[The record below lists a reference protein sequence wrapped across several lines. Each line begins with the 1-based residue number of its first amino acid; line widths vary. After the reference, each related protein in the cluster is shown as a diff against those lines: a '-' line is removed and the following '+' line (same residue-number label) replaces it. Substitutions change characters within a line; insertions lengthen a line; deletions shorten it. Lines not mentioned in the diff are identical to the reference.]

1 MVKNKF
7 GPQSLISE
15 WTYLAV
21 WHRKR
26 LEHTTRPAARPLA
39 RFSQVSSRCFC
50 CFPSR
55 AGSITEWWP
64 FLSSRGRW
72 ETAGSE
78 MQSAALCGTPRHEPP
93 AEVFVS
99 VFWVLGAISASQLS
113 AQPSVHLILHARY
126 WFSTAKT
133 ASAVCIVLV
142 IQTPATFIRTCN
154 VSWKNKSKNIPV

>member
-26 LEHTTRPAARPLA
+26 LKHTTRPAARPSA
-39 RFSQVSSRCFC
+39 RFPQVSSRCFC
-50 CFPSR
+50 WFSSR

-78 MQSAALCGTPRHEPP
+78 TQSAALCGTPRHEPP
-93 AEVFVS
+93 WGFRFGFLS
-99 VFWVLGAISASQLS
+99 TGRDSRLSCQLS
-113 AQPSVHLILHARY
+113 PQSIWY
-126 WFSTAKT
+126 F
-133 ASAVCIVLV
+133 
-142 IQTPATFIRTCN
+142 TPVTDSRQLKLRRLFALYLLYKRQQRLYGD
-154 VSWKNKSKNIPV
+154 VQRVMEK